1 MASLLYWDRAV
12 SLQSHDVQ
20 MYFKN
25 LICIA
30 CLIRIRV
37 LYVLTTVGY
46 VFFKGHMY
54 VHRVY
59 QRMTHQYAC
68 TIIMLWPGTK
78 ETIINLIQ
86 IGEQGDSMIRS
97 SF

>member
-1 MASLLYWDRAV
+1 MHSMPDQDKSIVCAYHSW
-12 SLQSHDVQ
+12 
-20 MYFKN
+20 
-25 LICIA
+25 
-30 CLIRIRV
+30 
-37 LYVLTTVGY
+37 Y

-54 VHRVY
+54 VRGVY